1 MENIEDSVDS
11 QRLVFVRI
19 QEPHTLLV
27 PLRAGG
33 RMWAMGWEDVD
44 CARYET
50 YPEEAL
56 EKALEDYDGYK
67 ISHYV
72 EQNPDVEIDEP
83 LEEIGEEAW
92 IEVVPKRDL
101 PQEEE

>member
-1 MENIEDSVDS
+1 M
-11 QRLVFVRI
+11 
-19 QEPHTLLV
+19 HT
-27 PLRAGG
+27 
-33 RMWAMGWEDVD
+33 MTWQDVA

-56 EKALEDYDGYK
+56 ELALEDYDGYK

-72 EQNPDVEIDEP
+72 EQHPDVEIDEP

-92 IEVVPKRDL
+92 NEVVPERDL
-101 PQEEE
+101 P